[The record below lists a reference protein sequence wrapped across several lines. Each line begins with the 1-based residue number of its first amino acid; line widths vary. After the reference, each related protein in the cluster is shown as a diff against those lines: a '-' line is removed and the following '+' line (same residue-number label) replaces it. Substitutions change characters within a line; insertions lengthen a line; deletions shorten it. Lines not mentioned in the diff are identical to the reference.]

1 MLSESDVNLLKAY
14 YESQKGKSS
23 DGKEFI
29 SIALLERML
38 LAEIYSIVLDIRRLL
53 LESRKNSCGDSS
65 ECRSNSDNESPD
77 T

>member
-1 MLSESDVNLLKAY
+1 MLSESNVNLLKEY

-23 DGKEFI
+23 DGKELI
-29 SIALLERML
+29 PIALLERML
-38 LAEIYSIVLDIRRLL
+38 WAEIYSIVLDMRRLL

-65 ECRSNSDNESPD
+65 ECRSDSDDKSPD